1 MYDMTDPV
9 AAHQAAVEAELKR
22 LADQERR
29 QQSRE
34 TGSEHRPN
42 GFVLRKWRWL
52 GVNGA
57 DAVIAVRDALA
68 EMLQSPDVLE
78 HLQDGY
84 EQHIRQAIDGSPDA
98 DGLLPAVGAALRNCA
113 PKDVLNHLRTLNAA
127 EVEWFTAEG
136 MARQDILCS
145 TAPSVLLSQAR
156 RHPTGGPAYTLFT
169 SVATGGAVPLPRNL
183 LPDVLSWAPRSVVDD
198 LVDRSAITAEDM
210 PWKHRPDGER
220 LYLRARLTPRK
231 LTRDEAQALG
241 WTAFVRR
248 AAFVAGEELER
259 DQAQPDVYDLLTE
272 VADGDLS
279 RLHELD
285 AVLPTEQRTQL
296 RNLRAGSYLGSWP
309 PVFLA
314 DRGLWAL
321 MSALWDPQDVVNPR
335 LSDFHAWVAI
345 RRTYDLVLEG
355 RLEEAGKQAE
365 AFDRSAKG
373 TDAPS
378 SGVQEVLAEALN
390 FAAYVALAADD
401 LKNAEELLTRA
412 ESLDPLATH
421 NLRLVRAWRETPKND
436 RGPLTN
442 PYLDLSLPHGC
453 ADWEAR
459 YRDLVRDARDDVTEY
474 ARLNRIRGRIQEA
487 DLHAAEDDVFF
498 WLPLDLTWYET
509 PRDVPQSIVP
519 PLVPLQRRTAPTG
532 GAEIEAVRARA
543 AVELLDDFR
552 VTVPHLDRHR
562 R

>member
-1 MYDMTDPV
+1 MTDPV
-9 AAHQAAVEAELKR
+9 AAHQAAVEAELRR
-22 LADQERR
+22 LAEQEQR
-29 QQSRE
+29 QQSRDAR
-34 TGSEHRPN
+34 SSHRPN

-68 EMLQSPDVLE
+68 EMLRSPDVRE

-84 EQHIRQAIDGSPDA
+84 EQHIRQALDGAPDA
-98 DGLLPAVGAALRNCA
+98 DGLLPAVSAALRRCA
-113 PKDVLNHLRTLNAA
+113 PGDVLNHLRTFHAA
-127 EVEWFTAEG
+127 EVEWFTPGG

-145 TAPSVLLSQAR
+145 TAPSLLLSQAR
-156 RHPTGGPAYTLFT
+156 RRPTGGPAYTLFT
-169 SVATGGAVPLPRNL
+169 SVAMGGAVPMPSSL
-183 LPDVLSWAPRSVVDD
+183 LPEVLSWAPRSVVDD
-198 LVDRSAITAEDM
+198 LMDRGAITAEDM

-231 LTRDEAQALG
+231 LTRDEAQSLG

-248 AAFVAGEELER
+248 EAFVAGEELER
-259 DQAQPDVYDLLTE
+259 AEAQPDVYDLLTE

-279 RLHELD
+279 RMHELD
-285 AVLPTEQRTQL
+285 AVLPVEQRTQL
-296 RNLRAGSYLGSWP
+296 RNLKAGSYVGSWP
-309 PVFLA
+309 PSFLE

-321 MSALWDPQDVVNPR
+321 MNALWDPQDVVNPR

-355 RLEEAGKQAE
+355 RIEEAGKQAE
-365 AFDRSAKG
+365 AFDRAAKG
-373 TDAPS
+373 AGTPS
-378 SGVQEVLAEALN
+378 SGVQDVLAEALN
-390 FAAYVALAADD
+390 FTAYAALAADD
-401 LKNAEELLTRA
+401 LKTAEELLARA
-412 ESLDPLATH
+412 EPMDPLVTH

-442 PYLDLSLPHGC
+442 PYLDLCLPHGC
-453 ADWEAR
+453 TEWEAR
-459 YRDLVRDARDDVTEY
+459 YRDLVRDAQDDVTEY

-487 DLHAAEDDVFF
+487 GLHGAEDDVFF
-498 WLPLDLTWYET
+498 WLPLDMTRYET
-509 PRDVPQSIVP
+509 PRDVPRSIVP

-532 GAEIEAVRARA
+532 GVEIEAVRARA

-552 VTVPHLDRHR
+552 LTVPHLDRHR